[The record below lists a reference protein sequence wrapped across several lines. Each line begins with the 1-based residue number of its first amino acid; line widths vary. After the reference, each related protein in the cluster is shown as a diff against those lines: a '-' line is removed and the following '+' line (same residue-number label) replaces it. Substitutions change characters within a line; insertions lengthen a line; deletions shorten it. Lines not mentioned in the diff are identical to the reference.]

1 LERSVESLSSLKILA
16 AGAGLAQ
23 LFGAMSSYRE
33 NIRRVAVTARSS
45 HRVVDPGHGQPL
57 LSLRVWRRSRE
68 GTATVTEPLRIGL
81 IGLGT
86 VGTGVAKILAG
97 RSEMLTARAGRPV
110 ALQRVATR
118 SPQKQREIAL
128 SSSLVTA
135 DAQSVVEADDVDVV
149 VELIGGLSPARELV
163 SAALRAGKDVVTAN
177 KALLCEHG
185 PELFALAREHGRCIA
200 FEAAVAGGCPIIHV
214 LSQAMAANQI
224 TSIEAILNGTSNFIL
239 TEMYHRDET
248 YGDAVRKAQQ
258 MGYAEADPALDV
270 DGTDAAQKLGLLAQL
285 AYGVRVTP
293 DQFIVQG
300 IDTIEL
306 ADLQYADELGYAVKL
321 LATAKLIDGQL
332 EMHTQPTLI
341 RHERPI
347 AQTDGPYN
355 MIALTG
361 DAVGQTWFQGM
372 GAGQMAT
379 ASAVVSDII
388 DIAVGR
394 AQLTFPRLSLT
405 TPANPLPLQP
415 QEEISRRYYL
425 RFNVE
430 DRPHV
435 MADITDVL
443 GRSGI
448 SIASV
453 IQHEAPEPEEAIG
466 DGLTIVPL
474 VIMTHRTSE
483 GQVRAANLELANLG
497 CIRQPRIC
505 MPVSD

>member
-1 LERSVESLSSLKILA
+1 MDIVK
-16 AGAGLAQ
+16 
-23 LFGAMSSYRE
+23 
-33 NIRRVAVTARSS
+33 
-45 HRVVDPGHGQPL
+45 
-57 LSLRVWRRSRE
+57 
-68 GTATVTEPLRIGL
+68 EPLRVGL

-86 VGTGVAKILAG
+86 VGAGVARILSVHADLLA
-97 RSEMLTARAGRPV
+97 RRAGRPILLRRAAVRDLTKPRSADV
-110 ALQRVATR
+110 AGLELTTDAR
-118 SPQKQREIAL
+118 SIA
-128 SSSLVTA
+128 A
-135 DAQSVVEADDVDVV
+135 AGDVDVV
-149 VELIGGLSPARELV
+149 LELIGGISPARELV
-163 SAALRAGKDVVTAN
+163 LTALEAGKHVITAN

-185 PELFALAREHGRCIA
+185 PELFARARARGLCIA
-200 FEAAVAGGCPIIHV
+200 FEAAVAGGCPIIHA
-214 LSQAMAANQI
+214 LGQAMTGNRI

-239 TEMYHRDET
+239 TEMYHRDEP
-248 YGDAVRKAQQ
+248 YDDAVRKAQA

-270 DGTDAAQKLGLLAQL
+270 DGTDAAQKLGLLTQL
-285 AYGVRVTP
+285 AYGRRITP

-321 LATAKLIDGQL
+321 LATARLVDGRL

-361 DAVGQTWFQGM
+361 DAVGPAWFSAM

-379 ASAVVSDII
+379 ASAVVADLVDVAI
-388 DIAVGR
+388 GR
-394 AQLTFPRLSLT
+394 AQLTFPRLSLGPEEEPLELL
-405 TPANPLPLQP
+405 PAEQ
-415 QEEISRRYYL
+415 ISRRYYL

-443 GRSGI
+443 GRNEI

-453 IQHEAPEPEEAIG
+453 IQHEAPEPDEVAPPG
-466 DGLTIVPL
+466 AAIVPL
-474 VIMTHRTSE
+474 VIMTHRTTE
-483 GQVRAANLELANLG
+483 GQVRAAQRELSNLG
-497 CIRQPRIC
+497 CLRPPRIC